1 MKKIIAMLLAGIM
14 IVVLVGCG
22 SSSREVVQL
31 TFATQ
36 DAEAILAAAG
46 IMLPDVE
53 ETEAAGSTVV
63 WFAWYDDMQNYSDDE
78 IINSGY
84 WTFQEKYGCSVS
96 WYECTWDTRFDEL
109 ANLILA
115 SNSPDFYPGHDE
127 VFPNN
132 CIKGMFVP
140 VDDYID
146 YDDPLWEGEKEYA
159 YTYYSIKDRPY
170 VIVFDNTFNNVCA
183 YNRRVMEEYGYDDPA
198 ELYYNNEWT
207 WDVFYEM
214 CVDFTDEDENRYALD
229 GWYYGLALMHS
240 CGETIVQYDTE
251 SQQFVS
257 NIDSA
262 AIERAANLLYDLSK
276 NNCIY
281 PVWDNGWT
289 IRNSV
294 EGGGMNEGLCLFYLG
309 GTWMF
314 TGSVSTISPVW
325 GDMED
330 GELMFVPLPRDD
342 DGDGNYYT
350 ESIPTG
356 YCIIQGASNPEGVAL
371 LSACMRFKVLD
382 PTVVDIDR
390 LQLEETYLWT
400 EEMLEM
406 YDECYALSTASA
418 VIVTYG
424 EGYGDKLYSVVDT
437 LERFATS
444 SDASTWAQLKESY
457 GEQVEYY
464 VNQLNEQIAAYDPY
478 SLNDYEG

>member
-1 MKKIIAMLLAGIM
+1 MKKFIALLLASIM
-14 IVVLVGCG
+14 IVALVGCG
-22 SSSREVVQL
+22 SSSREVIQL
-31 TFATQ
+31 TFATE
-36 DAEAILAAAG
+36 DAEAILKAAG
-46 IMLPDVE
+46 IYLPEVE
-53 ETEAAGSTVV
+53 DAEAAGSTVV

-84 WTFQEKYGCSVS
+84 WTFQEKYGCSVE

-159 YTYYSIKDRPY
+159 YTYYAISGRPY

-198 ELYYNNEWT
+198 ELYYNDEWT
-207 WDVFYEM
+207 WDVFYDM
-214 CVDFTDEDENRYALD
+214 CLDFTDADENRYALD
-229 GWYYGLALMHS
+229 GWYYSVALLHS
-240 CGETIVQYDTE
+240 CGETIVQYNTE
-251 SQQFVS
+251 TGLFES

-276 NNCIY
+276 NGTIY
-281 PVWDNGWT
+281 PVWDNSWT
-289 IRNSV
+289 IRNGT

-314 TGSVSTISPVW
+314 TGTVDTISPVW
-325 GDMED
+325 GDLED

-400 EEMLEM
+400 EEMLDM

-418 VIVTYG
+418 IIVTYG

-437 LERFATS
+437 LERIAQS

-457 GEQVEYY
+457 SEQVEYY